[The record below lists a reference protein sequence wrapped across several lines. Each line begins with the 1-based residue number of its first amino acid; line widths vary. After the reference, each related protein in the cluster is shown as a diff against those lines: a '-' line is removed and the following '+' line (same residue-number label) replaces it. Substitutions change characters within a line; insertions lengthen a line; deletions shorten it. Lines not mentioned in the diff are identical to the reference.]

1 MTPTRPYLDY
11 LEDILDAME
20 KATAFI
26 QGITYEQFVQDAKTV
41 FAVIRALEIVGEA
54 TKQIPQLVKD
64 GYPEVPWR
72 QMAGMR
78 DKLIHDYSGV
88 SLVVV
93 WKTVIEDLPNLEPL
107 IRHVLAA
114 ETNKQ

>member
-26 QGITYEQFVQDAKTV
+26 QGMTYEQFAQDAKTV

-54 TKQIPQLVKD
+54 TKQIPQSVKNS
-64 GYPEVPWR
+64 YPEVPWR

-88 SLVVV
+88 NLAVV

-107 IRHVLAA
+107 IRHVLAEEA
-114 ETNKQ
+114 SKQ

>member
-1 MTPTRPYLDY
+1 MTSRPYLDY
-11 LEDILDAME
+11 LEDILDAIE
-20 KATAFI
+20 KATEFI
-26 QGITYEQFVQDAKTV
+26 QGMTYEQFAQDAKTT

-64 GYPEVPWR
+64 SYPEVPWR

-78 DKLIHDYSGV
+78 DKLIHDYFGV
-88 SLVVV
+88 NLVVV

>member
-1 MTPTRPYLDY
+1 MTSTHPYLDY
-11 LEDILDAME
+11 LEDILDAIE
-20 KATAFI
+20 KAMEFI
-26 QGITYEQFVQDAKTV
+26 QGMKYEQFAQDAKTV

-54 TKQIPQLVKD
+54 TKQIPQSVKD
-64 GYPEVPWR
+64 SYPEVPWR

-88 SLVVV
+88 NLAVV
-93 WKTVIEDLPNLEPL
+93 WKTVIEDLPKLEPL

-114 ETNKQ
+114 ETSKQ